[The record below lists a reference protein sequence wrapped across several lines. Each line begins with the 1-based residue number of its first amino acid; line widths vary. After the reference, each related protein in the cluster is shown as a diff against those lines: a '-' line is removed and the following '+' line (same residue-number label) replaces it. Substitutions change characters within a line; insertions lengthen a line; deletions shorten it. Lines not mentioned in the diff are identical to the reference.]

1 MGPFFE
7 SFEAALL
14 FEPEAVEPEAD
25 GAAELADEDEAAD
38 LSPEL
43 VLVRGIESE
52 AIECSASYG
61 TDVDLGI
68 DMLG

>member
-7 SFEAALL
+7 AFEAAL
-14 FEPEAVEPEAD
+14 FEPDAVEPETD
-25 GAAELADEDEAAD
+25 GVTELADEDEAAD
-38 LSPEL
+38 VSPEL

-52 AIECSASYG
+52 IECSASYG

-68 DMLG
+68 DLLG